1 MLKKEWIAK
10 NMILEE
16 VINYTA
22 KQAQVRTDKL
32 ENDLNRLKLRVFD
45 NLLA

>member
-1 MLKKEWIAK
+1 
-10 NMILEE
+10 MILEE

-22 KQAQVRTDKL
+22 KQAQVATDKL
-32 ENDLNRLKLRVFD
+32 EDDLNRLKLRVFD

>member
-1 MLKKEWIAK
+1 MT
-10 NMILEE
+10 LEE

-32 ENDLNRLKLRVFD
+32 EDDLNRLKLRIFY

>member
-1 MLKKEWIAK
+1 
-10 NMILEE
+10 MILEE

-22 KQAQVRTDKL
+22 KQAQVGTDIL
-32 ENDLNRLKLRVFD
+32 EDDLNRLKLRVFD

>member
-1 MLKKEWIAK
+1 
-10 NMILEE
+10 MILEE

-22 KQAQVRTDKL
+22 KQARVRTDKL

>member
-1 MLKKEWIAK
+1 
-10 NMILEE
+10 MILEE

-22 KQAQVRTDKL
+22 KQAQVGMDKL
-32 ENDLNRLKLRVFD
+32 EDDLNRLKLRVFD